1 MNYYSSDFHLGHK
14 SICKYRPQFSTPEEH
29 DECVLQMMEKLTKRD
44 ILYVLGD
51 FLFEGPKYKEYLER
65 IKKMPVRIKLVMG
78 NHDCIDLYKDCIGS
92 NIEIQLPLFSHKN
105 MWISHAPIHT
115 QEIRGRLINIHGHL
129 HGGVVMLNDIQD
141 RRYFN
146 VNLDNNNFEFV
157 HLDTIKQYVNNIK
170 KDLPYTPKIFT
181 FKTHDEAKD
190 WLFINTEN
198 VDFKYHRLRGYEIV
212 DMALQNGYIIDILED
227 CPINGFKSGYNLDKI
242 KQLGQDNSEN
252 GTTPFGKNFAWLYDL
267 FKNEEQK

>member
-29 DECVLQMMEKLTKRD
+29 DECILQMMEKLTKRD

-65 IKKMPVRIKLVMG
+65 IKKMPVRIKLIMG
-78 NHDCIDLYKDCIGS
+78 NHDSIDLYTDCIGS
-92 NIEIQLPLFSHKN
+92 NIEIQLPLFSYKN
-105 MWISHAPIHT
+105 MWISHAPIHH
-115 QEIRGRLINIHGHL
+115 QEIRGRTLNIHGHL
-129 HGGVVMLNDIQD
+129 HGVVVRDIKGD
-141 RRYFN
+141 PDPRYFN

-157 HLDTIKQYVNNIK
+157 HLDTIKAQANVLKANIAF
-170 KDLPYTPKIFT
+170 TPKIFT
-181 FKTHDEAKD
+181 FNTHNEAKD
-190 WLFINTEN
+190 WLFTNTGN

-227 CPINGFKSGYNLDKI
+227 CLINGFKSGYNLEGI
-242 KQLGQDNSEN
+242 KKLIQDNSID
-252 GTTPFGKNFAWLYDL
+252 GPTPFNKEYVWLYNL
-267 FKNEEQK
+267 FKN